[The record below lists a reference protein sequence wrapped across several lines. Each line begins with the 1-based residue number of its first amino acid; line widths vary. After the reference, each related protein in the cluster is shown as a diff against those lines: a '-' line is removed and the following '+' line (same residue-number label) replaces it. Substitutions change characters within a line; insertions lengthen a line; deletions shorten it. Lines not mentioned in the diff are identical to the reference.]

1 MDIFL
6 QAFPSLQNLHG
17 GSSAKGGSM
26 VILRLDGHTINAD
39 MQLQQIQEAIELEDS
54 YAATARYIGCF
65 RGSLPCANIFWP
77 VIR

>member
-1 MDIFL
+1 
-6 QAFPSLQNLHG
+6 
-17 GSSAKGGSM
+17 M
-26 VILRLDGHTINAD
+26 VIVRLDGHTIDAD

-65 RGSLPCANIFWP
+65 RASLPCANIFWP